1 MLDRAKSKASLEKM
15 NFISKG
21 KNKKS
26 PGGGGEL
33 PYESDG
39 DARRKF

>member
-1 MLDRAKSKASLEKM
+1 MLDQAKSKASLEKM

-26 PGGGGEL
+26 PGGGEL